1 MISTGDRLSLTIEK
15 PAAGGRMIAR
25 RDGRVL
31 LVSGAI
37 PGEQVT
43 AVVERVNKG
52 VMYARTVSIEQPSP
66 DRRET
71 AADPLCGGCLYA
83 HVAYPRQLELKAALI
98 ADAFARIGRLHLPSP
113 VRVASSPE
121 EGYRMRARLHVRGPQ
136 IGFYREGTHDLCEPR
151 QTGQLLMATCDVLE
165 RLGASLHAS
174 GLDSVREIELAENI
188 DASDR
193 VVQLDTAQ
201 PIELG
206 VLERI
211 GSTEG
216 LTGLVSQS
224 GAHGSA
230 HVTDRLTIGSAET
243 LSLRRHVRAFFQ
255 GNRYLLESLVSHVV
269 EQVPEKSDVLD
280 LYAGAGLFAL
290 SAAAARAATV
300 TAVEGDR
307 FAATDL
313 MENAAGSDGAVTAV
327 HEAVE
332 AFTATNRTKAGC
344 VIVDPPRTGMSREAL
359 DGVVRLRPPRLVY
372 VSCDVATLARDAR
385 RLVDA
390 GYAMIRAV
398 RFDCF
403 PTRRKV

>member
-1 MISTGDRLSLTIEK
+1 MIPTGDRLSLTIEK

-83 HVAYPRQLELKAALI
+83 HVSYPRQLELKAAVI
-98 ADAFARIGRLHLPSP
+98 ADAFARIGRLQLPSP

-136 IGFYREGTHDLCEPR
+136 LGFFREGTHDLCEPR

-193 VVQLDTAQ
+193 VVH
-201 PIELG
+201 
-206 VLERI
+206 LE
-211 GSTEG
+211 
-216 LTGLVSQS
+216 
-224 GAHGSA
+224 
-230 HVTDRLTIGSAET
+230 
-243 LSLRRHVRAFFQ
+243 
-255 GNRYLLESLVSHVV
+255 
-269 EQVPEKSDVLD
+269 
-280 LYAGAGLFAL
+280 
-290 SAAAARAATV
+290 SAAALDRSARPDCRRRRSDRNHPQPLPVGGRRSGDSGGGQRARHRCARHRRSRADRTAPSRAGIFSGQSLPAQGPGLARGRAGRARAPAT
-300 TAVEGDR
+300 
-307 FAATDL
+307 
-313 MENAAGSDGAVTAV
+313 
-327 HEAVE
+327 
-332 AFTATNRTKAGC
+332 
-344 VIVDPPRTGMSREAL
+344 
-359 DGVVRLRPPRLVY
+359 
-372 VSCDVATLARDAR
+372 
-385 RLVDA
+385 
-390 GYAMIRAV
+390 
-398 RFDCF
+398 
-403 PTRRKV
+403 